1 MNTSYLRYVVEVDKA
16 RSISKAA
23 QNLYMG
29 QPNLSKAIKELEAD
43 IGITIFRRT
52 PKGVEPTPR
61 GMEFLSYARTILAQL
76 DELESLYKQPVSESV
91 SLRVAAP
98 RATYCAVA
106 FADFISQYAR
116 SEHIDVHFR
125 ETHADQ
131 AIKLAQMGQ
140 VDFSIVRYQQT
151 AEGYFESLFSE
162 KRLVKRELW
171 SFHMSL
177 MMASDHPLARMDEV
191 PYHMLAGYT
200 ELVHG
205 DYQTPPI
212 SFSQIQ
218 REAHLPSSMKR
229 VYVYDRGSQYD
240 LLKRMEGSYMW
251 VSPVPQTVL
260 RQNNLVLKPCP
271 LAGVVHKDVLIY
283 PEGKEPNG
291 LAQRYIALLTDRI
304 QGN

>member
-29 QPNLSKAIKELEAD
+29 QPNLSKAIKELEGE

-52 PKGVEPTPR
+52 PKGVEPTHR

-76 DELESLYKQPVSESV
+76 DELESLYKQPASESV

-131 AIKLAQMGQ
+131 AIRLAQTGQ

-151 AEGYFESLFSE
+151 AEEYFLRIFAERHLKTHE
-162 KRLVKRELW
+162 IW
-171 SFHMSL
+171 SFNMSL

-212 SFSQIQ
+212 SFSEI
-218 REAHLPSSMKR
+218 RRDAHLPSSLKR
-229 VYVYDRGSQYD
+229 VYVYDRGSQFD
-240 LLKRMEGSYMW
+240 LLRCMEGSYMW
-251 VSPVPQTVL
+251 VSPVPPNVL
-260 RQNNLVLKPCP
+260 RQYNLVLKPCP
-271 LAGVVHKDVLIY
+271 LAGIVHKDVLAY
-283 PEGKEPNG
+283 PEGREPEG
-291 LAQRYIALLTDRI
+291 LGRRFIDMLMERVRR
-304 QGN
+304 N